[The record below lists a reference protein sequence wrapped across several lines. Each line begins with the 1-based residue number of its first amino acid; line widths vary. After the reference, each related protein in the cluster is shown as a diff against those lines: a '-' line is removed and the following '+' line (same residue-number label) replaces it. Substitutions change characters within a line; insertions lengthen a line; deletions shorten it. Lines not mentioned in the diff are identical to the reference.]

1 MCAFERSEKGMKFN
15 MEIKVQFKEKYMDK
29 SVIRTCVN
37 MTKQQVI
44 NIYGL
49 NESDIEWYKFV

>member
-1 MCAFERSEKGMKFN
+1 

-49 NESDIEWYKFV
+49 NESDIEWFKFV